1 MEMDYAITALVSA
14 FAGLGIG
21 MAVWKLCHRYL

>member
-1 MEMDYAITALVSA
+1 MDTDYAITALVSA
-14 FAGLGIG
+14 IAGLGLG